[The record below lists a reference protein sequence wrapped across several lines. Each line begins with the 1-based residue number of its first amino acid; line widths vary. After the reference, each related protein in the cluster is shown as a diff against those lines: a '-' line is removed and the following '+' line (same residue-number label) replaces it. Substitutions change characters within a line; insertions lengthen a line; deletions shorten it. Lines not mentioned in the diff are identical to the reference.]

1 MIIWVLRSR
10 PQLHNGRS
18 DAPFFERQREGV
30 LRAAREGAV
39 VVSAFNREVC
49 LVMNELARVIAGV
62 GDGWWKE

>member
-1 MIIWVLRSR
+1 MIIWVLRSI
-10 PQLHNGRS
+10 LSFITGRS

-62 GDGWWKE
+62 GDGWWK

>member
-1 MIIWVLRSR
+1 M
-10 PQLHNGRS
+10 
-18 DAPFFERQREGV
+18 